1 LIGSKIHLFEEVEST
16 NDIAKRFALE
26 GGEEGTVIISD
37 SQSRGKGRDGHSWLS
52 PKGMGI
58 YLSVI
63 LKPNIPPTDVSQL
76 TIVAGVATAQAIQ
89 DVSHIS
95 ISIKLPNDL
104 MIRGKKLGGILLET
118 SSTGNTLNYVIIGIG
133 INVNTDVS
141 SFPQG
146 VRSIATSIKEE
157 KGVSLKRI
165 RLIQRLLERLDEW
178 YKIYISGGMEDIMK
192 VWSEF
197 VNRKESLPCYL

>member
-1 LIGSKIHLFEEVEST
+1 MIGSKIHLFEDVEST

-26 GGEEGTVIISD
+26 GREEGTVIISD

-63 LKPNIPPTDVSQL
+63 LKPNISPTDVSQL

-141 SFPQG
+141 SFPQE

-178 YKIYISGGMEDIMK
+178 YKIYISGGMEDIMR

-197 VNRKESLPCYL
+197 VNREF